1 MNDTSLLFRLVVA
14 LAIGLLIGLERGWKQ
29 REEAEGERAA
39 GLRTYTLIALLGAL
53 SAVLTNY
60 TNAVFLALAF
70 LGFSLAFSA
79 FSWLQAKAEGNFSVT
94 SVVAGLLTFSLG
106 AYAVLGD
113 LDIAIAAGVL
123 VTLILALKQPL
134 HRWLRR
140 LTWLEI
146 RSALILLAMTFLA
159 LPLLPDRTVD
169 PWDSINPAEI
179 WLLAI
184 IIAAVSFAGYVAV
197 KIMGSQAGV
206 ALAALA
212 GGLASSTATTATLA
226 RMAHDHPPAGP
237 LLAGGILLSG
247 SVMVVRVLVVASALN
262 DALLIPLAWP
272 LGAAGLVLIAV
283 SGLLFVR
290 YGKGSKAHPRLTMKS
305 PFDLGTAMKLAG
317 LIAGIS
323 LLAKVIGTFAGDVGI
338 TILAALSGIAD
349 VDAITLSLARLANNG
364 LTLTTA
370 ALGIGIAVAV
380 NTVVKAGMTF
390 SLGGAQAGWIVSSAS
405 AAAIMAG
412 GVAFVFFS

>member
-1 MNDTSLLFRLVVA
+1 MDDTSLLFRLVVA

-29 REEAEGERAA
+29 REEAEGERTA

-53 SAVLTNY
+53 SATLTTH
-60 TNAVFLALAF
+60 TNVVFLALSF

-79 FSWLQAKAEGNFSVT
+79 FSWLEAKAEENFSVT
-94 SVVAGLLTFSLG
+94 GVIAGLLTFSLG
-106 AYAVLGD
+106 AYAVLGN
-113 LDIAIAAGVL
+113 LEIATAAGVV

-134 HRWLRR
+134 HSWVRR

-169 PWDSINPAEI
+169 PWDSVNPAEI

-184 IIAAVSFAGYVAV
+184 IIAAISFAGYIAV

-212 GGLASSTATTATLA
+212 GGLASSTATTVTLA
-226 RMAHDHPPAGP
+226 RMAREHPAASP

-247 SVMVVRVLVVASALN
+247 SVMVVRVLIVASALN
-262 DALLIPLAWP
+262 NALLIPLAWP
-272 LGAAGLVLIAV
+272 LGAAGLVMIVV
-283 SGLLFVR
+283 SGLLFLT
-290 YGKGSKAHPRLTMKS
+290 YGRGSKEHPQLTMKS
-305 PFDLGTAMKLAG
+305 PFDLGTALKLAA
-317 LIAGIS
+317 LIAVIS
-323 LLAKVIGTFAGDVGI
+323 LLAKVISTFAGDVGI

-364 LTLTTA
+364 ITVATA
-370 ALGIGIAVAV
+370 ALGIGIAVAA
-380 NTVVKAGMTF
+380 NTAVKAGMAF
-390 SLGGAQAGWIVSSAS
+390 SLGGAQAGWIVSAAS
-405 AAAIMAG
+405 ATAIAAG
-412 GVAFVFFS
+412 GAAFMFFG